1 MSRYQAASNSAVPC
15 ILCGSKSS
23 RPLVASQGYAILRCN
38 GCSLAYLSPQPAER
52 DQQELY
58 GETYFNSEDGTQ
70 RGYSSYLA
78 QAANLRA
85 TFRERLPYLVV
96 SGPGN
101 RLLDVGAA
109 AGHFVKEAR
118 EAGWNAEGLEYS
130 RWAAEY
136 ANRELGVPV
145 REGTLENAGFP
156 AGAFDVVTMWEV
168 IEHLADPRNAL
179 REIRRILTPDG
190 MLHLST
196 PDAGSLV
203 ARMAGKRWLGWRK
216 IPEHLFFF
224 DFRSLERLL
233 ASEGFQVTSHRY
245 VPLTVTWDYALERL
259 GAMIGLP
266 VASLVPSGVRRR
278 SVRIN
283 CFYDLMVS
291 ARVR

>member
-1 MSRYQAASNSAVPC
+1 MSRDPAAPTSAITC
-15 ILCGSKSS
+15 ILCGSRSS
-23 RPLVASQGYAILRCN
+23 RPFVASQGYAILRCD

-52 DQQELY
+52 EQQELY

-78 QAANLRA
+78 EAPNLRE
-85 TFRERLPYLVV
+85 TFRERLRYLGV
-96 SGPGN
+96 PGRSS

-130 RWAAEY
+130 GWAAEY
-136 ANRELGVPV
+136 ANQELGVPV
-145 REGTLENAGFP
+145 RQGTLENSGFP
-156 AGAFDVVTMWEV
+156 AGAFDTVTMWEV
-168 IEHLADPRNAL
+168 IEHLADPGSAL
-179 REIRRILTPDG
+179 REIRRILAPDG

-203 ARMAGKRWLGWRK
+203 ARIAGKRWLGWRK

-224 DFRSLERLL
+224 DRASLERLL

-245 VPLTVTWDYALERL
+245 VSLTVTWDYALERL

-266 VASLVPSGVRRR
+266 IASLVPAAVRRR